1 MANQLIPSYGARVP
15 LEQPQAMPPAYSPGP
30 PLGGATPQT
39 NPVVRLAGAI
49 KRHRW
54 WVVAF
59 LVVGTIGGYLTSRF
73 IKPQFEVQ
81 ANIFLR
87 GDSKKY
93 NGVVPGQAAELV
105 SQQGWIELLNSFEV
119 TDQVVRR
126 VGLFVSTDSPK
137 DSTILRGFRIKDR
150 MVGGDYVLKTD
161 RSGKSWS
168 LSRGGLD
175 LDKGQFGDSVGA
187 KVGFIWIPRSP
198 GPDKNIRFS
207 VRTPREA
214 SVELRKV
221 FKATIP
227 PFTNF
232 IRITYAA
239 DNGELAATT
248 LNRWLEEFTTVASR
262 LKTRNVVDFAN
273 VLETQVQTAQQRLR
287 DAEIALESFK
297 VKTITEPTEAGVTP
311 GAGIAVPGQGDPGM
325 SSFFQQKFQFE
336 SVKRDREQLEQLI
349 TDSRTGATP
358 GVITA
363 EALIALPSVVQ
374 GSPALKVALD
384 ELTAAQA
391 KLRTLRS
398 SYSDDFP
405 AVRQAADQVKQ
416 LQTQTIPQAA
426 LAMLDQL
433 RRKEEQMKG
442 TLSGAESELK
452 KIPARSIEEMRLR
465 RDVEV
470 TNQLYTALL
479 GRYNEVRMSSENTDA
494 DVSVIDTAVA
504 PLEPT
509 KSTTSVILAGGVV
522 GGLALGIL
530 VAFLLD
536 RFDRRFRYPEQATHE
551 LGLDIIGFVP
561 TLKLTRRGER
571 DPVATAQ
578 VVEAFRTLRLSLQH
592 LTPPGEPVTLT
603 VTSPMSGDGKSLIAS
618 NLAVSFAEAGLRTL
632 LIDGDVRRGAL
643 HSAFSVPQV
652 PGMVD
657 VLAGRATL
665 FDALRPE
672 VQPNLALI
680 PCGTRTAR
688 APEMLNSPLE
698 QMFRALKPQYDV
710 IIIDSPPLGAGADA
724 LALGICSGHV
734 AVVLRTGETDRKMA
748 EAKLRVLD
756 KLPITVFGAILND
769 VTAEGEYAYYSYL
782 SEYYQED
789 RDDEPPPPAREMTEE
804 MRMSQHGTVRPDFV
818 DEVPE

>member
-1 MANQLIPSYGARVP
+1 MANQLVPSYSGRPP
-15 LEQPQAMPPAYSPGP
+15 LEQQQGMPPAYSSGP
-30 PLGGATPQT
+30 SSMGLPQT
-39 NPVVRLAGAI
+39 NQAARLVGAI

-54 WVVAF
+54 WVISF
-59 LVVGTIGGYLTSRF
+59 LVVGGIGGIITSRF
-73 IKPQFEVQ
+73 IRPQFEVQ

-87 GDSKKY
+87 GDSKRF
-93 NGVVPGQAAELV
+93 NASVPGQAQELI

-126 VGLFVSTDSPK
+126 VGLFVSADNSK
-137 DSTILRGFRIKDR
+137 DSTILRGFKIKDR
-150 MVGGDYVLKTD
+150 MVAGEYLLKTD
-161 RSGKSWS
+161 RTGKSWV
-168 LSRGGLD
+168 LNRAGLD
-175 LDKGQFGDSVGA
+175 LDKGAFGDSVGA
-187 KVGFIWIPRSP
+187 KVGFIWVPRSP
-198 GPDKNIRFS
+198 GPDKSIKFT
-207 VRTPREA
+207 VRTPRES
-214 SVELRKV
+214 SVDLRKT
-221 FKATIP
+221 FKAVIP

-232 IRITYAA
+232 IRITLT
-239 DNGELAATT
+239 GESGEIAATT
-248 LNRWLEEFTTVASR
+248 LNRWLEEFTTVSNR
-262 LKTRNVVDFAN
+262 LKSRNVVDFAN
-273 VLETQVQTAQQRLR
+273 VLEQQVLSAQQRLR
-287 DAEIALESFK
+287 DAETALETFK
-297 VKTITEPTEAGVTP
+297 VRNITEPSEN
-311 GAGIAVPGQGDPGM
+311 GALMAPDARGSNDPVFSG
-325 SSFFQQKFQFE
+325 FFNEKFQFDA
-336 SVKRDREQLEQLI
+336 VKRDREQLERLI
-349 TDSRTGATP
+349 ADSRTGATP

-363 EALIALPSVVQ
+363 EALIALPGVVG
-374 GSPALKVALD
+374 GSPALKNALD
-384 ELTAAQA
+384 ELTQAQA
-391 KLRTLRS
+391 GLRTARQF
-398 SYSDDFP
+398 YSDDFKTVKD
-405 AVRQAADQVKQ
+405 AAERVRT
-416 LQTQTIPQAA
+416 LQTQSIPQAA

-433 RRKEEQMKG
+433 RRKEEEMG
-442 TLSGAESELK
+442 SRLAGAGAELK
-452 KIPARSIEEMRLR
+452 KIPARSIEDMRLR

-479 GRYNEVRMSSENTDA
+479 TRYNDVRMSSENTDA

-504 PLEPT
+504 PLEPS
-509 KSTTSVILAGGVV
+509 KSTSGVLIAGGVI
-522 GGLALGIL
+522 GGLAFGI
-530 VAFLLD
+530 VIAFLLD

-561 TLKLTRRGER
+561 SLKLTRRGER
-571 DPVATAQ
+571 DPVTTAQ

-603 VTSPMSGDGKSLIAS
+603 ITSPMSGDGKSLIAS

-643 HSAFSVPQV
+643 HSAFSVPQT

-665 FDALRPE
+665 FDALRSE

-724 LALGICSGHV
+724 LALGICAGNV
-734 AVVLRTGETDRKMA
+734 AIVLRTGETDRKMA

-756 KLPITVFGAILND
+756 KLPMNIFGAILND

-789 RDDEPPPPAREMTEE
+789 RESEMPPAHEMTEE
-804 MRMSQHGTVRPDFV
+804 MRMSQSGTVRPEFA
-818 DEVPE
+818 DEE

>member
-1 MANQLIPSYGARVP
+1 MANQLVPSYASRP
-15 LEQPQAMPPAYSPGP
+15 LQEQPQAFPPAYSPGP
-30 PLGGATPQT
+30 PTGGSVQ
-39 NPVVRLAGAI
+39 PVNQVARLAGAI

-54 WVVAF
+54 WVLAF
-59 LVVGTIGGYLTSRF
+59 LVIGGIGGFVTTRF
-73 IKPQFEVQ
+73 VKPLYEVQ

-87 GDSKKY
+87 GDSKRF
-93 NGVVPGQAAELV
+93 GGGGPGQAQELI

-126 VGLFVSTDSPK
+126 VGLFVEAESPK
-137 DSTILRGFRIKDR
+137 DSTILRGFKIKDR
-150 MVGGDYVLKTD
+150 MLGGEYTLKTD
-161 RSGKSWS
+161 RTGKNWV
-168 LSRGGLD
+168 LTRAAID
-175 LDKGQFGDSVGA
+175 LDKGAFGDSVGS
-187 KVGFIWIPRSP
+187 KVGFMWVPRSP
-198 GPDKNIRFS
+198 GPDKNIKFT

-214 SVELRKV
+214 SIDLRKQFV
-221 FKATIP
+221 ALIP

-232 IRITYAA
+232 IRLKLSGE
-239 DNGELAATT
+239 NGEMAATT
-248 LNRWLEEFTTVASR
+248 LNRWLEEFTSVSNR
-262 LKTRNVVDFAN
+262 LKTRNVVDFSN
-273 VLETQVQTAQQRLR
+273 VLEQQVQTAQQRLK
-287 DAEIALESFK
+287 DAETALETFK
-297 VKTITEPTEAGVTP
+297 VRTITEPSENGAIMAAGTQ
-311 GAGIAVPGQGDPGM
+311 ANNDPVFKG
-325 SSFFQQKFQFE
+325 FFDEKFQFDM
-336 SVKRDREQLEQLI
+336 VRRDREQLERLI
-349 TDSRTGATP
+349 SDSRTGATP

-374 GSPALKVALD
+374 GSPALKTALD
-384 ELTAAQA
+384 ELTQGQA
-391 KLRTLRS
+391 RLRTARQF
-398 SYSDDFP
+398 YSDDFKTVKELAE
-405 AVRQAADQVKQ
+405 AVRI
-416 LQTQTIPQAA
+416 LQSQTIPQAA
-426 LAMLDQL
+426 LGMLDQL
-433 RRKEEQMKG
+433 RRKEEQMAQR
-442 TLSGAESELK
+442 LAGAEAELK

-479 GRYNEVRMSSENTDA
+479 TRFNDVRMSSENTDA

-504 PLEPT
+504 PMEPT
-509 KSTTSVILAGGVV
+509 KSTTSVLIAGGIV

-530 VAFLLD
+530 IAFLLD
-536 RFDRRFRYPEQATHE
+536 RFDRRFRYPEQATNE

-561 TLKLTRRGER
+561 SLKLTRRGER
-571 DPVATAQ
+571 DPVTTAQ

-603 VTSPMSGDGKSLIAS
+603 ITSPMSGDGKSLISS

-665 FDALRPE
+665 LDAIRPE

-710 IIIDSPPLGAGADA
+710 LIIDSPPLGAGADA

-734 AVVLRTGETDRKMA
+734 AIVLRAGETDRKMA

-756 KLPITVFGAILND
+756 KLPMSVLGAILND
-769 VTAEGEYAYYSYL
+769 VTTEGEYAYYSYL

-789 RDDEPPPPAREMTEE
+789 RDAEPEEPAPRDMTEE
-804 MRMSQHGTVRPDFV
+804 MRMSQSGTVRPDFG
-818 DEVPE
+818 DE

>member
-1 MANQLIPSYGARVP
+1 MANQLVPSYSAQPPLYQQGAQLP
-15 LEQPQAMPPAYSPGP
+15 AYPPGYTPSSQPQAN
-30 PLGGATPQT
+30 Q
-39 NPVVRLAGAI
+39 VVRLLGAI
-49 KRHRW
+49 KRHKW
-54 WVVAF
+54 WVIGCILAGSVAG
-59 LVVGTIGGYLTSRF
+59 VVLTR
-73 IKPQFEVQ
+73 IVRPQFEVQ

-87 GDSKKY
+87 GDSKRLTTS
-93 NGVVPGQAAELV
+93 PGQAAELI

-126 VGLFVSTDSPK
+126 LGLFVTSASPK
-137 DSTILRGFRIKDR
+137 DSVVFRAFKVKER
-150 MVGGDYVLKTD
+150 MLAGEYLFKTD
-161 RSGKSWS
+161 RMGKSWV
-168 LSRGGLD
+168 LARAGVD
-175 LDKGQFGDSVGA
+175 LDKGAFGDSVGA
-187 KVGFIWIPRSP
+187 KMGFMWVPRSP
-198 GPDKNIRFS
+198 GPDKQIKFT
-207 VRTPREA
+207 VRTPRES
-214 SVELRKV
+214 SVDLRKSFQAV
-221 FKATIP
+221 IP

-232 IRITYAA
+232 IRLKYTGES
-239 DNGELAATT
+239 GELAATT
-248 LNRWLEEFTTVASR
+248 LNRWLEEFTTVSNR
-262 LKTRNVVDFAN
+262 IKTRNIVDFGN
-273 VLETQVQTAQQRLR
+273 VLETQVKVAKDRLN
-287 DAEIALESFK
+287 DAEISLEKFRIN
-297 VKTITEPTEAGVTP
+297 TITEPTEGGTVVGVGGGNSQTNDP
-311 GAGIAVPGQGDPGM
+311 VFQG
-325 SSFFQQKFQFE
+325 FFQQKFEFE
-336 SVKRDREQLEQLI
+336 TVKRDREQLERLL

-363 EALIALPSVVQ
+363 EALIALPGVVQ
-374 GSPALKVALD
+374 GSPALKTSLE
-384 ELTAAQA
+384 ELTGQQA
-391 KLRTLRS
+391 KLRTARQF
-398 SYSDDFP
+398 YTDDFKTVRELSE
-405 AVRQAADQVKQ
+405 AVRI

-433 RRKEEQMKG
+433 RRREEQLNG
-442 TLSGAESELK
+442 RLLGQQNELR

-470 TNQLYTALL
+470 TGGLYTSLL
-479 GRYNEVRMSSENTDA
+479 QRFNEVRMSSENTDA

-504 PLEPT
+504 PLEPA
-509 KSTTSVILAGGVV
+509 KNTTSAIMAAGVV
-522 GGLALGIL
+522 GGLAFGIIL
-530 VAFLLD
+530 AFLLD
-536 RFDRRFRYPEQATHE
+536 RFDRRFRYPEQATND

-561 TLKLTRRGER
+561 SLKLTRRGER

-592 LTPPGEPVTLT
+592 LTVPGEPVTVT
-603 VTSPMSGDGKSLIAS
+603 ITSPMSGDGKSLVSS

-698 QMFRALKPQYDV
+698 QLFRALKPQYDV

-724 LALGICSGHV
+724 LALGICSGSV
-734 AVVLRTGETDRKMA
+734 AIVLRTGETDRKMA
-748 EAKLRVLD
+748 AAKLRVLD
-756 KLPITVFGAILND
+756 KLPINVLGAVLND
-769 VTAEGEYAYYSYL
+769 VTADGEYAYYSYL

-789 RDDEPPPPAREMTEE
+789 RESEFDEAPHEMTEE
-804 MRMSQHGTVRPDFV
+804 MRMSRSGTVRPEF
-818 DEVPE
+818 EE

>member
-1 MANQLIPSYGARVP
+1 MANQLVPSYSARPP

-30 PLGGATPQT
+30 PLGGAAQT
-39 NPVVRLAGAI
+39 NQVARLASAV

-54 WVVAF
+54 WVLGF
-59 LVVGTIGGYLTSRF
+59 LVVGGIAGLVTTRF
-73 IKPQFEVQ
+73 VRPLYEVQ

-87 GDSKKY
+87 GDSKRM
-93 NGVVPGQAAELV
+93 NGNTPGVAQELI

-126 VGLFVSTDSPK
+126 VGLFVEAAAPK
-137 DSTILRGFRIKDR
+137 DSTLLRGFKVKDR
-150 MVGGDYVLKTD
+150 MVAGEYVIKTD
-161 RSGKSWS
+161 RTGKNWV
-168 LSRGGLD
+168 LARGGID
-175 LDKGQFGDSVGA
+175 IDKGTFGDSVGA
-187 KVGFIWIPRSP
+187 KVGFAWTPRSP
-198 GPDKNIRFS
+198 GPDKSIKFN

-214 SVELRKV
+214 SVELRKQ
-221 FKATIP
+221 FMATIP

-232 IRITYAA
+232 IRLKLSGES
-239 DNGELAATT
+239 GELAATT
-248 LNRWLEEFTTVASR
+248 MNRWLEEFTTVSNR

-273 VLETQVQTAQQRLR
+273 VLEQQVLTAQQRLKE
-287 DAEIALESFK
+287 AETQLETFK
-297 VKTITEPTEAGVTP
+297 VRTITEPSEAGTAMA
-311 GAGIAVPGQGDPGM
+311 AGTQTINDPVLK
-325 SSFFQQKFQFE
+325 SFFDEKFQFDA
-336 SVKRDREQLEQLI
+336 VKRDREQLERLI
-349 TDSRTGATP
+349 ADSRTGATP

-363 EALIALPSVVQ
+363 EALIALPGVIA
-374 GSPALKVALD
+374 GSPALKTALED
-384 ELTAAQA
+384 LTQAQA
-391 KLRTLRS
+391 KLRTARQF
-398 SYSDDFP
+398 YSDDFKTVKEIAE
-405 AVRQAADQVKQ
+405 AVRI
-416 LQTQTIPQAA
+416 LQSQTIPQAA

-433 RRKEEQMKG
+433 RRKEEQM
-442 TLSGAESELK
+442 LARLAGAENELK

-479 GRYNEVRMSSENTDA
+479 MRYNDVKMSSENTDA

-504 PLEPT
+504 PLDPT
-509 KSTTSVILAGGVV
+509 KSTTSALIAGGVV
-522 GGLALGIL
+522 GGLVFGIV

-551 LGLDIIGFVP
+551 LGLDIVGFVP
-561 TLKLTRRGER
+561 SLKLTRRGER
-571 DPVATAQ
+571 DPVTTAQ

-652 PGMVD
+652 PGLVD

-665 FDALRPE
+665 LDAIRPE

-698 QMFRALKPQYDV
+698 QMFRALRPQYDV
-710 IIIDSPPLGAGADA
+710 LIIDSPPLGAGADA
-724 LALGICSGHV
+724 LALGICSGYV
-734 AVVLRTGETDRKMA
+734 AIVLRTGETDRKMA

-756 KLPITVFGAILND
+756 KLPMTVVGAILND

-789 RDDEPPPPAREMTEE
+789 RESEEPVPQDMTEE
-804 MRMSQHGTVRPDFV
+804 MRMSQSGFARPAARD
-818 DEVPE
+818 DE